1 MMKDNIVEED
11 TVKLTL
17 WWWGRRERERE
28 RERERRQRWGDVGV
42 LGRGQGKIYSSKAC
56 PHVTYVL
63 QPGCT
68 S

>member
-28 RERERRQRWGDVGV
+28 RERERGDRDGEMWG
-42 LGRGQGKIYSSKAC
+42 C
-56 PHVTYVL
+56 
-63 QPGCT
+63 
-68 S
+68 